1 MLKSSI
7 SNTVDVVVG
16 KVKYV
21 MGEIYK
27 LYDEASSD
35 TVLKADGDSSDT
47 VVSGKVM
54 ELRVSNRVDAM
65 DDLKMTVKGL
75 LSGLDLGD
83 SLTKMDDESK
93 VQLLSLVELYGYDGY
108 NDAYLFGYD
117 GLDRNWESFKT
128 ALSKEL
134 VYFKRLID
142 WEDVDATS
150 NLDELKQMVEV
161 LGAL

>member
-1 MLKSSI
+1 MFKASI
-7 SNTVDVVVG
+7 INTVDSLVG
-16 KVKYV
+16 KVK
-21 MGEIYK
+21 
-27 LYDEASSD
+27 D
-35 TVLKADGDSSDT
+35 TVSQLGKSYVDVAGAKDLTVDEDRLET
-47 VVSGKVM
+47 VVSGKVR
-54 ELRVSNRVDAM
+54 ELKVYNRVDAL

-75 LSGLDLGD
+75 LSGLDLGG

-117 GLDRNWESFKT
+117 GLERNWESFKT

-150 NLDELKQMVEV
+150 NLDELKQMVEI
-161 LGAL
+161 LEAL